1 MASAG
6 NVMLRGQYTDL
17 FVSRLPYLDEILFE
31 QFDAPSLTYT
41 DIFNV
46 RDSQRAYEEITGIT
60 GFDQFVQKSEGSAVE
75 YDKLLQGFDKR
86 FTHSTYAKG
95 FQISMEAMD
104 DDIDG
109 AISNAAPALARVA
122 RNSIETQV
130 FALLN
135 EGFSTSGASAT
146 PDGAALFSNSHLLV
160 GGGTFDNLISGD
172 LAQATLESALNV
184 FDDMRDDRN
193 QLIDLD
199 PQCLVIPTEL
209 RWVAH
214 ELLQSQLRSDTAN
227 NAANALNQVGLQVKM
242 SKYLTGDDDWFVSV
256 DPSRH
261 RVIVYWRMEPVTD
274 HTLDFDTGNMKTKMT
289 YRLSFGAADWR
300 GWVGGQGA

>member
-17 FVSRLPYLDEILFE
+17 FTSRLPYLDEILQE

-41 DIFNV
+41 EIFHV
-46 RDSQRAYEEITGIT
+46 RDSARSREQITGIT
-60 GFDQFVQKSEGSAVE
+60 GFDQFVAKTEGAPVS
-75 YDKLLQGFDKR
+75 YDKLLQGFDKT
-86 FTHSTYAKG
+86 FVHQTFAKG

-122 RNSIETQV
+122 RNSIETQA

-135 EGFSTSGASAT
+135 EGFSSSGASAT
-146 PDGAALFSNSHLLV
+146 PDGVALFSNSHLLV
-160 GGGTFDNLISGD
+160 AGGTFDNLISGD
-172 LAQATLESALNV
+172 LAQATLESAINIYA
-184 FDDMRDDRN
+184 DMRDDRN
-193 QLIDLD
+193 QLIELE
-199 PQCLVIPTEL
+199 PSMLVIPPEL
-209 RWVAH
+209 RWVTH
-214 ELLQSQLRSDTAN
+214 ELLKSQLRSDTAN
-227 NAANALNQVGLQVKM
+227 NAANALNQLGLKVVM
-242 SKYLTGDDDWFVSV
+242 SKYLTGNDDWFLST

-261 RVIVYWRMEPVTD
+261 RVIVYWRMDPVTD
-274 HTLDFDTGNMKTKMT
+274 HTMDFDTGNMKTKMT
-289 YRLSFGAADWR
+289 YRLSTGSADWR